1 MRAPAWWNVAEGPG
15 SRPVLRAL
23 LSPLG
28 WLYGAVT
35 RAKLSRAGADV
46 GVPVVCVGN
55 ASMGGAGK
63 TPIVIYL
70 LESFGRMGLEV
81 AALTRGHGGAEAGP
95 VAVRPE
101 HSARDVGDEA
111 LLLGVAGPTWVSRDR
126 VLGAA
131 KALEAGADIL
141 VMDDGYQNPAI
152 RKNLNIL
159 VVDAEVGFGN
169 GHVFPAGPLRERP
182 EEALARADAVVLMVP
197 DADFD
202 PSPALVESF
211 GGLPVIPAWLSAR
224 ERVPGGP
231 LVAFAGIGRPEKFFA
246 TVERSGGTVVA
257 TTAFPDHHVFR
268 EDELAGLAQEA
279 RAAGATLITTDKDY
293 VRLPAGFRKGVAR
306 LPVGVEFGDELL
318 LRQVLHP
325 VIARAKR

>member
-1 MRAPAWWNVAEGPG
+1 M
-15 SRPVLRAL
+15 LRAL

-35 RAKLSRAGADV
+35 RAKLRREGADV

-55 ASMGGAGK
+55 ASLGGAGK

-70 LESFGRMGLEV
+70 LESFGRMGLDV

-95 VAVRPE
+95 VAVGPE

-111 LLLGVAGPTWVSRDR
+111 LLLGAAGPTWVSRDR

-131 KALEAGADIL
+131 KALEGGADVI
-141 VMDDGYQNPAI
+141 VMDDGYQNPDL
-152 RKNLNIL
+152 KKDLNLL

-169 GHVFPAGPLRERP
+169 GRVFPAGPLRERA
-182 EEALARADAVVLMVP
+182 EEALARADAVVLMMP

-202 PSPALVESF
+202 PAPALVAMF
-211 GGLPVIPAWLSAR
+211 GDLPVVPAWLAAR

-231 LVAFAGIGRPEKFFA
+231 LHAFAGIGRPEKFFA
-246 TVERSGGTVVA
+246 TVERSGGTLVGA
-257 TTAFPDHHVFR
+257 TAFPDHHVFR
-268 EDELAGLAQEA
+268 EDELAGLARDA

-318 LRQVLHP
+318 LRSVLHP
-325 VIARAKR
+325 VIARAKG

>member
-1 MRAPAWWNVAEGPG
+1 M
-15 SRPVLRAL
+15 LRAL

-35 RAKLSRAGADV
+35 RAKLRREGADV

-55 ASMGGAGK
+55 ASLGGAGK

-70 LESFGRMGLEV
+70 LESFGRMGLDV
-81 AALTRGHGGAEAGP
+81 AALTRGHGGTEAGP
-95 VAVRPE
+95 VAVGPE

-111 LLLGVAGPTWVSRDR
+111 LLLGAAGPTWVSRDR

-131 KALEAGADIL
+131 KALEGGADVI
-141 VMDDGYQNPAI
+141 VMDDGYQNPDL
-152 RKNLNIL
+152 KKDLNLL

-169 GHVFPAGPLRERP
+169 GRVFPAGPLRERA
-182 EEALARADAVVLMVP
+182 EEALARADAVVLMMP

-202 PSPALVESF
+202 PAPALVTMF
-211 GGLPVIPAWLSAR
+211 GDLPVVPAWLAAR

-231 LVAFAGIGRPEKFFA
+231 LHAFAGIGRPEKFFA
-246 TVERSGGTVVA
+246 TVERSGGTLVGA
-257 TTAFPDHHVFR
+257 TVFPDHHVFR
-268 EDELAGLAQEA
+268 EDELAGLARNA

-318 LRQVLHP
+318 LRSVLHP
-325 VIARAKR
+325 VIARAKG